1 LLAWTQLSK
10 RTPSTCELCEVLS
23 IISLNSISHGAALFL
38 GGKVLS
44 RGIGLLTNI
53 FLTRTLGTNLYGI
66 YSYLGVIFSLARV
79 FTQLGSDKAILRYLP
94 EYEDNIAKKRA
105 ILTLAYGTSLVGSLI
120 IALVIYHFAPIISQ
134 YTLSDPLFVNALQVA
149 AIVIPFNT
157 LSKISLSVFK
167 SIERMDYF
175 VGISSVATPVFRLI
189 FIGGAVLLGYSV
201 VGAAAGIVVS
211 GVLTFL
217 LGILVLRRQTDL
229 LNIESPNISDSYEY
243 YNFSVPL
250 TFNHLGNFLYNRV
263 DLLMV
268 GFLLTGSA
276 VGIYKIAVLLS
287 GILILPLT
295 AFNQLFPPIA
305 SRLYQN
311 GDLEQLEQ
319 VYCTVTRWS
328 FTLSLFPT
336 ITIILYADEVLNIF
350 GEGFTEGAAVLVL
363 FAFAQF
369 TNSAVGASGY
379 LLMMSDH
386 QYLTLANQLGS
397 GILNALLN
405 YVLILQLGYIG
416 AAVATAITLT
426 SINLLR
432 VSQVWYIEGVQPYNR
447 SFYKPIIAGLSS
459 AIVLFVFSHIFS
471 QYMLIFVGGVAGASC
486 FVSILYLLG
495 LEEEEIRV
503 LKQVLP

>member
-1 LLAWTQLSK
+1 MEDEDPAESL
-10 RTPSTCELCEVLS
+10 
-23 IISLNSISHGAALFL
+23 ISLNSISRGAALFL

-44 RGIGLLTNI
+44 RSIGLLTNI
-53 FLTRTLGTNLYGI
+53 LLTRTLGTSLYGI
-66 YSYLGVIFSLARV
+66 YSYLSVVFSLARV

-94 EYEDNIAKKRA
+94 EYENNLNKQRV
-105 ILTLAYGTSLVGSLI
+105 ILTLAYGTSLAGSLI
-120 IALVIYHFAPIISQ
+120 IAITIYYSAPLIAQ
-134 YTLSDPLFVNALQVA
+134 YTLSDPLFVNVLQVA

-157 LSKISLSVFK
+157 LSKITLSVFK
-167 SIERMDYF
+167 SLERMDYF

-189 FIGGAVLLGYSV
+189 FIGGAVLLGYSL

-217 LGILVLRRQTDL
+217 LGILLLRRETDL
-229 LNIESPNISDSYEY
+229 LSIEGPDASDSYEY

-263 DLLMV
+263 DILMV

-276 VGIYKIAVLLS
+276 VGIYNIAVLLA

-311 GDLEQLEQ
+311 GNKEQLEQ
-319 VYCTVTRWS
+319 VYCTVTRWT

-336 ITIILYADEVLNIF
+336 IAIILYADEVLSIF
-350 GEGFTEGAAVLVL
+350 GEGFTEGAIVLVL

-369 TNSAVGASGY
+369 TNSAVGPSGY

-397 GILNALLN
+397 GVLNALLN
-405 YVLILQLGYIG
+405 YILILQFGFIG
-416 AAVATAITLT
+416 AAVATAMTLT

-432 VSQVWYIEGVQPYNR
+432 VSQVWYIEGIQPYNR
-447 SFYKPIIAGLSS
+447 SFYKPIFSGLAS
-459 AIVLFVFSHIFS
+459 AVVLFITSLMFNGYV
-471 QYMLIFVGGVAGASC
+471 LLLVGGVAGAFC
-486 FVSILYLLG
+486 FVSILYLAG
-495 LEEEEIRV
+495 IEEEEIKI